1 MNFAYLD
8 PRSLLESVLVA
19 PPEPITPVPCELDH
33 TWKSF
38 EKDLSNFKTKFAQ
51 SRRDLSQKSSI
62 LAEKKEEIN
71 ILNMMLDNVSSQ
83 KLKDSL
89 VDMIGD
95 YEVESG
101 LSALKQECGEIAG
114 RVEAMKK
121 VLVDTGAERYGKFT
135 CFVCMDRLVDLFVD
149 PCGHVICER
158 CWVSTRDKT
167 VCPGCRT
174 PTQAA
179 KKIFT
184 L

>member
-8 PRSLLESVLVA
+8 PRSLLESVL
-19 PPEPITPVPCELDH
+19 ITPPDPVTPIPCDLDD

-38 EKDLSNFKTKFAQ
+38 EKELSNFKTKFAQ
-51 SRRDLSQKSSI
+51 SRVELVQKSAS
-62 LAEKKEEIN
+62 LAEQNEEIN
-71 ILNMMLDNVSSQ
+71 VLNMMIDNVSSQ

-89 VDMIGD
+89 VRIIDD
-95 YEVESG
+95 YAVDSG
-101 LSALKQECGEIAG
+101 LGALKQECGEIAG

-135 CFVCMDRLVDLFVD
+135 CFVCMDRLIDLFVD
-149 PCGHVICER
+149 PCGHVICDR
-158 CWVSTRDKT
+158 CWARTRDKT

-174 PTQAA
+174 PNQAV

>member
-8 PRSLLESVLVA
+8 ARGLLESVLIA
-19 PPEPITPVPCELDH
+19 PPEHITPVPCDLDES
-33 TWKSF
+33 WKSF
-38 EKDLSNFKTKFAQ
+38 EKELCNFKTKFTQ

-62 LAEKKEEIN
+62 LSEKKEELNVI
-71 ILNMMLDNVSSQ
+71 NMMLDNVSSQ
-83 KLKDSL
+83 TLKDSL
-89 VDMIGD
+89 VRIIGE
-95 YEVESG
+95 YEVDAG
-101 LSALKQECGEIAG
+101 LNDLKQECGEIAG

-121 VLVDTGAERYGKFT
+121 VLIDTGVERYGKFT
-135 CFVCMDRLVDLFVD
+135 CFVCMDRLIDLFVD

-158 CWVSTRDKT
+158 CWASTRDKT

-174 PTQAA
+174 PTRAA